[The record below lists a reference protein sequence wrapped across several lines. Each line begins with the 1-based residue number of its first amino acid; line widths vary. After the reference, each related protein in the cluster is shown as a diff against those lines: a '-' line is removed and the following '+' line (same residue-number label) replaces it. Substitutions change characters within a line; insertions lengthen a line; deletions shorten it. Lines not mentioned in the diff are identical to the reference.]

1 MRVAVTKGTLRVP
14 PTYFAIQHAV
24 AMRDA
29 HHFRF
34 FTGAA
39 EIGDP
44 ASLTGLEVDDAS
56 ARIPVL
62 ASRPYATRD
71 WVAPYLTG
79 VTARALMEWRPHVIH
94 QHFAT
99 LSGAAVRAHRATGA
113 PMILT
118 VHGADVYV
126 PLTPLES
133 VRGIARARLAVHQN
147 GVSRAFSS
155 AARVLAVSHYLADR
169 VVAAGADPKRV
180 VVHYQGID
188 TDRYQ
193 PLRGVQPEQP
203 RIVFVGALSE
213 RKGVRDLVSQSIRL
227 HRSMP
232 HRLALVGDGPLR
244 SEVER
249 AAHEHPHID
258 VHGALTQDQV
268 REVLARSTAL
278 ALPTR
283 RHGQWREAAG
293 LVTLEAQA
301 MGVPVVVYDSG
312 GAKEMIDDGVTG
324 LVVREGDVDALGEAL
339 ASLLELSE
347 HEHAAIGARAR
358 DFVVQHRSLAGS
370 AQQLSDHYEEIT
382 R

>member
-1 MRVAVTKGTLRVP
+1 
-14 PTYFAIQHAV
+14 
-24 AMRDA
+24 
-29 HHFRF
+29 
-34 FTGAA
+34 
-39 EIGDP
+39 
-44 ASLTGLEVDDAS
+44 
-56 ARIPVL
+56 
-62 ASRPYATRD
+62 
-71 WVAPYLTG
+71 
-79 VTARALMEWRPHVIH
+79 
-94 QHFAT
+94 
-99 LSGAAVRAHRATGA
+99 
-113 PMILT
+113 MILT

-133 VRGIARARLAVHQN
+133 VRGIARARLAVHQK

-169 VVAAGADPKRV
+169 VVAAGADPERV

-188 TDRYQ
+188 TDRYR
-193 PLRGVQPEQP
+193 PLRGVRPEQS
-203 RIVFVGALSE
+203 RIAFVGALSE

-227 HRSMP
+227 HRSLP
-232 HRLALVGDGPLR
+232 HRLAIVGDGPLR
-244 SEVER
+244 SEIER
-249 AAHEHPHID
+249 AAQEHPHID

-312 GAKEMIDDGVTG
+312 GAREMLDDGVTG
-324 LVVREGDVDALGEAL
+324 FVVPEGDAEALGNAL
-339 ASLLELSE
+339 GSLLELVERE
-347 HEHAAIGARAR
+347 HVAMGERAR
-358 DFVVQHRSLAGS
+358 SFVVEHRSLIRS
-370 AQQLSDHYEEIT
+370 VDQLVSHYREIT